1 MVCLVSFSSS
11 VDLLSVPPKAS
22 TVNVDVTKLV
32 GIEELINS
40 TGIRDL
46 ITTNSTS
53 LVQQMAKAD
62 PKEVKG
68 IISLLKTLIS
78 SVNGE
83 RKVFENN
90 VKNTKSEVI
99 KAAAIHDG
107 RKRDVEAAN
116 KKVAIALANLNKAKA
131 LHDNAKKELTD
142 NERRLAGQV
151 NIINKVINQL
161 TALIIRVSWYSD
173 GDKKTYADVKKSCES
188 KGKRLCYYKEICPK
202 KGVMIRRKFPY
213 NNWTPIV
220 ISHNDRTPN
229 WVQVGNA
236 HLCQLITVHHPVKG
250 NYWMNKK
257 AAHKARRNYPCCT

>member
-11 VDLLSVPPKAS
+11 VDLLSAPPKAS
-22 TVNVDVTKLV
+22 ILNVTKLF
-32 GIEELINS
+32 GNEKLINS
-40 TGIRDL
+40 AGIRDL
-46 ITTNSTS
+46 ITRNSTS

-62 PKEVKG
+62 PKQVKG
-68 IISLLKTLIS
+68 IIALLKGLIS

-107 RKRDVEAAN
+107 TKRDVEAAN
-116 KKVAIALANLNKAKA
+116 RKVAIALANLNKAKA
-131 LHDNAKKELTD
+131 LHDNAKKELAY

-161 TALIIRVSWYSD
+161 TVLIRVSWYSD
-173 GDKKTYADVKKSCES
+173 GDKKTYADVKQSCES

-202 KGVMIRRKFPY
+202 KGVMIRRKFNH

-229 WVQVGNA
+229 WVQVGNSNK
-236 HLCQLITVHHPVKG
+236 LCQLITDFAPVKG
-250 NYWMNKK
+250 GNHWFNRKK
-257 AAHKARRNYPCCT
+257 ANRARRYYPCCT